1 MIQEIKEVPCIN
13 PQTSQRQM
21 IRDDIEYALNNRIK
35 IFEFEGDYN
44 WKYLAQYTRDI
55 SSRLFV
61 EKIYMP
67 VKKKVQKKLEGK
79 FDTRVVYTPPY
90 YKYTKDFIT
99 IHSRKLED
107 RIHVYATIN
116 HEFVKNFE
124 TILLRDTLKK
134 YEKGDNK

>member
-13 PQTSQRQM
+13 QKTSKRQM

-35 IFEFEGDYN
+35 TFEFEGDYN
-44 WKYLAQYTRDI
+44 WKYLAQYTRDV

-107 RIHVYATIN
+107 RIHVYATID

-124 TILLRDTLKK
+124 MILLSDTIKK
-134 YEKGDNK
+134 YEKG